1 MNFVFYVGKGPLSDH
16 SVNSFEGH
24 FVHVGG
30 TNMVIDDSTDNQ
42 PKVARLM
49 TTSFSPPKND
59 DIESEE
65 CAVVFYYYNLGIT
78 SDIGQ
83 MKLILMY
90 VLFV

>member
-1 MNFVFYVGKGPLSDH
+1 
-16 SVNSFEGH
+16 
-24 FVHVGG
+24 
-30 TNMVIDDSTDNQ
+30 MVIDDSTDNQ

-90 VLFV
+90 VSFV